1 ETLHLYGGPQT
12 SSTVPYIFRASSR
25 ASDCSNISA
34 WSRDRMNIPS
44 GSFAGP
50 VLSMNIST
58 ISPLAESVTEATTTC
73 FSNMGVTPYR
83 DTHLHFVAV
92 EWGSRPPQQESDGEG
107 QGEGRH
113 SDCRADDP
121 VSQSHD
127 HRPSRSSDAA
137 CALSGVR
144 VPCSMDSGIPQLR
157 RVKSG
162 DIRVTAVTKMS
173 PRHPTADLSAS
184 PQRFGARTS
193 SPSKSPRS

>member
-1 ETLHLYGGPQT
+1 LDEFCGGYFLLCHSHNAPRTVAQLRARRWQEMAGRGSGYDANINRDSLETLRLYGGPQT

-34 WSRDRMNIPS
+34 WSRDRTNRPT

-50 VLSMNIST
+50 VLSTNIST

-113 SDCRADDP
+113 S
-121 VSQSHD
+121 
-127 HRPSRSSDAA
+127 
-137 CALSGVR
+137 
-144 VPCSMDSGIPQLR
+144 
-157 RVKSG
+157 
-162 DIRVTAVTKMS
+162 
-173 PRHPTADLSAS
+173 
-184 PQRFGARTS
+184 
-193 SPSKSPRS
+193 